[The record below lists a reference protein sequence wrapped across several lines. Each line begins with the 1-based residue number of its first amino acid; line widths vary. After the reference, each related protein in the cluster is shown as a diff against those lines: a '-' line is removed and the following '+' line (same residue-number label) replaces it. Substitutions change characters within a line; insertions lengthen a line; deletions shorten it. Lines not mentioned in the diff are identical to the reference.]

1 MKRFILLFAVFCT
14 MTCGFAQS
22 RSNTN
27 TAKEVK
33 EVREMID
40 SLADAHDTQR
50 EAVYALMEET
60 MMAVVDSLVET
71 GMYMNALDLLDS
83 IQVNW
88 KNITGSEPSP
98 RIYLSKGDIQMQL
111 EEWRELAKTT
121 EECLSLHKTD
131 ITDKVAGIMYSMQGS
146 AYKNLKE
153 YQKAIRAYEE
163 GSYYYTKTGEVG
175 SQADMLCSMAN
186 CYAKIGKY
194 TMASSFYEKGFNKFL
209 EYFGT
214 TRSYLLRNGLYVSDA
229 YKKAVL
235 GVFGA
240 HLFGMAVFEQDYGSR
255 LESQEYLL
263 MAAHCGNASAKSEY
277 QRIYGNK

>member
-40 SLADAHDTQR
+40 SLADAHDVQR
-50 EAVYALMEET
+50 EAVYAFMEET
-60 MMAVVDSLVET
+60 MIAVVDSLVET

-88 KNITGSEPSP
+88 KYITGSEPSP
-98 RIYLSKGDIQMQL
+98 RMYISKGNILNHL
-111 EEWRELAKTT
+111 EEWGELVKTT
-121 EECLSLHKTD
+121 EECLSIHKED
-131 ITDKVAGIMYSMQGS
+131 ITDRIAALMYSMQGS
-146 AYKNLKE
+146 AYRNLKV
-153 YQKAIRAYEE
+153 YQKAIRSYEE
-163 GSYYYTKTGEVG
+163 GAYYYTKIEDSG
-175 SQADMLCSMAN
+175 SQGDMLCSMAA

-194 TMASSFYEKGFNKFL
+194 TMAFSFYEKGFNKFL

-214 TRSYLLRNGLYVSDA
+214 TRSYLLRNDLYVSDV

-263 MAAHCGNASAKSEY
+263 MAAHCGNAGAKSEY